1 MSDIKKYLMLL
12 SLLIFYSQTLFSKN
26 WVADENGVTPTFYL
40 VCVFVVIAFLG
51 GLFIYIPILRNY
63 EKKHGT
69 SEDSGL
75 GGCGVIAFLLFC
87 LLMFLGIAGQCSN

>member
-1 MSDIKKYLMLL
+1 MSNIKKYLMLL

-51 GLFIYIPILRNY
+51 VLFIYIPILRNY

>member
-1 MSDIKKYLMLL
+1 MSNIKKYLMLL

-51 GLFIYIPILRNY
+51 GLFIYRFYAIMKRNTGLPKILVW
-63 EKKHGT
+63 EVV
-69 SEDSGL
+69 EL
-75 GGCGVIAFLLFC
+75 
-87 LLMFLGIAGQCSN
+87 